1 MYTQIHDVYFLYAKH
16 LYARVNIKLTFTSHI
31 SPMICLGIKKNNSK
45 KNKTINLT
53 KIYKIYKGLT
63 SNLFVTKKK
72 SVVAFKVRMLLLS
85 SKGLS
90 P

>member
-1 MYTQIHDVYFLYAKH
+1 M
-16 LYARVNIKLTFTSHI
+16 
-31 SPMICLGIKKNNSK
+31 
-45 KNKTINLT
+45 
-53 KIYKIYKGLT
+53 YKGLT

-85 SKGLS
+85 SKELS